1 MTDQE
6 YILCTWRKRLWPAKV
21 KQCCDIFSQLCCVFR
36 ISVSCADVEPL
47 KEEHIVNIASNL
59 GEEMSQYL
67 LPCIY
72 SECNHTQ

>member
-1 MTDQE
+1 M
-6 YILCTWRKRLWPAKV
+6 
-21 KQCCDIFSQLCCVFR
+21 
-36 ISVSCADVEPL
+36 SCADAEPL

-72 SECNHTQ
+72 SE